1 MKKQVTVHVTTALTL
16 MLEEDDLN
24 EQKIQEMVDSTIANM
39 SYDFSIDTNTSLYD
53 DGIVG
58 SIVETEI
65 VEHEISCVADIE
77 DHEESEGTPF
87 HGNITC
93 TPFGSYRYV
102 GVREGKEFKVLTVF
116 TAPAYEPFKDA
127 VKAMADDY
135 FCFGLTDSDRKNFN
149 ALLDDPDKSPRIDIA
164 IHMNLGV

>member
-24 EQKIQEMVDSTIANM
+24 EQKIQDMVDSTIANM

-93 TPFGSYRYV
+93 TPFGS
-102 GVREGKEFKVLTVF
+102 
-116 TAPAYEPFKDA
+116 
-127 VKAMADDY
+127 
-135 FCFGLTDSDRKNFN
+135 
-149 ALLDDPDKSPRIDIA
+149 
-164 IHMNLGV
+164 